1 MLSFFDKKTPY
12 DAAQQLEDGDHI
24 LASVTPVV
32 QEIHSNRAWYM
43 LGQGTSML
51 TEGVLYVLAVGCFLF
66 LVIMNRVFPFY
77 ILGEI
82 IEKKIY
88 EQALTGRGDIEAFH
102 IAVKAL
108 VVLIGILLILMGMM
122 KRQQRIQ
129 RSMLQRS
136 GAQLRRVEQYFLRK
150 KDELTKLSRS
160 SPGVANVGNKP
171 ASTGPANGS
180 SETA

>member
-12 DAAQQLEDGDHI
+12 DAAQQLEDGDHM

-51 TEGVLYVLAVGCFLF
+51 TEGILYVLAVSCFLF

-82 IEKKIY
+82 IDKRIY
-88 EQALTGRGDIEAFH
+88 EQAMTGRGDIEAFH

-129 RSMLQRS
+129 RSMLQKS
-136 GAQLRRVEQYFLRK
+136 GAELRKVEQYFLRK
-150 KDELTKLSRS
+150 KEELVKLTQAA
-160 SPGVANVGNKP
+160 PGAG
-171 ASTGPANGS
+171 STGSTAGPAAS
-180 SETA
+180 SETV

>member
-12 DAAQQLEDGDHI
+12 DAAQQLEDGDHM

-51 TEGVLYVLAVGCFLF
+51 TEGILYVLAVGCFLF

-82 IEKKIY
+82 IDKKIY

-102 IAVKAL
+102 VAVKAL
-108 VVLIGILLILMGMM
+108 VVLIGILLILIGMM

-129 RSMLQRS
+129 RSMLQKS
-136 GAQLRRVEQYFLRK
+136 GAELRKVEQYFLRK
-150 KDELTKLSRS
+150 KEELVKLTQAAPAAGNTGS
-160 SPGVANVGNKP
+160 SA
-171 ASTGPANGS
+171 GPAAS
-180 SETA
+180 SETV